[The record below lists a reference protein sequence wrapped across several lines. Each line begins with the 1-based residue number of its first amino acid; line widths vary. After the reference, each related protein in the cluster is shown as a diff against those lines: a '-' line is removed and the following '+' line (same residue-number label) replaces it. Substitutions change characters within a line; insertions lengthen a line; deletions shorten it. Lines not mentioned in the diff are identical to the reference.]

1 MSILRDLWYN
11 IATAALG
18 AIVVALVSLIVW
30 GEHLRDAATAWFL
43 LFFIVFTAVDI
54 IKWAWN
60 KYRGVR

>member
-18 AIVVALVSLIVW
+18 AIVVALVNLIVW

-43 LFFIVFTAVDI
+43 LFFIVYTVIDI
-54 IKWAWN
+54 CKWAWN

>member
-1 MSILRDLWYN
+1 MKILRDLWYN

-43 LFFIVFTAVDI
+43 LFFIVYTVIDI
-54 IKWAWN
+54 CKWAYN
-60 KYRGVR
+60 KIRGN